1 MTLWMVRA
9 GKHGERESLALEQ
22 NIAVIG
28 WEDLPDLSNIKTR
41 DALSKLLKET
51 YPDNKPKT
59 LKNWESQI
67 WPFIREMK
75 QNDLVALPLK
85 SRSSIAIGRVVGDYT
100 YRPDLPPD
108 AKHTRPVKWMEE
120 YPRTAFDQDLLY
132 SLGAFMTVCRISR
145 NNAEERVR
153 ELILGRKPRMPPV
166 EGTDGEEEI
175 AQLDIEQYARDQIR
189 EYISR
194 KFRGHSLA
202 TLVAAILTAQGYQ
215 AHVSPEGA
223 DGGVDIIAGKGPLGF
238 DPPRLAVQVKSSDS
252 PVSINILRE
261 LQGTIENFNAE
272 QGLLVTWGGYKASIA
287 KETARQFF
295 KIRIWD
301 AEDLVRMVQTYYEQL
316 PDVIQAELPLKRIW
330 ALVQSEE

>member
-28 WEDLPDLSNIKTR
+28 WEDLPDLSKIKTR
-41 DALSKLLKET
+41 EVLSELLKET

-75 QNDLVALPLK
+75 HKDLVALPLK

-108 AKHTRPVKWMEE
+108 ARHTRPVMWMEE

-153 ELILGRKPRMPPV
+153 ELVSGRKPRMPPV

-175 AQLDIEQYARDQIR
+175 APLDIEQYARDQIR